1 MRAKME
7 SDEVLTWDDRCI
19 YIYQAREGSQCRS
32 RAVRTLAQALE
43 EVEASMTGTRRL
55 ASGQALA
62 IERSR
67 NESIG
72 GSWRCERN

>member
-1 MRAKME
+1 MRGEME

-19 YIYQAREGSQCRS
+19 YIYQAREGRS
-32 RAVRTLAQALE
+32 MQIARRGEMQAG
-43 EVEASMTGTRRL
+43 MTGTRRL
-55 ASGQALA
+55 ASGQMLA